1 MSSPS
6 PQRAEG
12 LPQAIGAYVVWGL
25 LPLYLI
31 LVHHVPAFEFVGWR
45 VLFTLPVC
53 LVLVAWQRQWTEM
66 NAVLRQPRLL
76 AALTASALLIGANWL
91 IYIAAVQS
99 GHVFASSIGYYINPL
114 VNVVLGTAFL
124 GERLT
129 KRQWWA
135 VGLAAA
141 GVSILAIEALSSLWI
156 SLLLA
161 GTFGLYGLVR
171 KLVPVSS
178 ITGLTFESALL
189 VAPALGIIGWYAAT
203 PAGISMGRDLA
214 TDGLVAVSGLITA
227 IPLLLFAYA
236 ARRMDYSTI
245 GFIQFLS
252 PTIVFFLGLF
262 VFKEALS
269 LSQLVC
275 FVIIWTACG
284 VFCWDLIQR
293 RRALQA

>member
-1 MSSPS
+1 MFSPS

-12 LPQAIGAYVVWGL
+12 LPQAVGAYVIWGL

-53 LVLVAWQRQWTEM
+53 LALVARQGQWSEVI
-66 NAVLRQPRLL
+66 AVLRQPRLL

-99 GHVFASSIGYYINPL
+99 GHIFASSIGYYINPL

-141 GVSILAIEALSSLWI
+141 GVSILAIEALSALWI

-189 VAPALGIIGWYAAT
+189 VVPALGIIGWYAAT

-214 TDGLVAVSGLITA
+214 TDGLVAMSGLITA
-227 IPLLLFAYA
+227 IPLLMFAYA
-236 ARRMDYSTI
+236 ARRMDYSTL
-245 GFIQFLS
+245 GFIQFLA

-262 VFKEALS
+262 VFKEPLS
-269 LSQLVC
+269 PSQLAC
-275 FVIIWTACG
+275 FVIIWSACG
-284 VFCWDLIQR
+284 LFCWDLIQR
-293 RRALQA
+293 RRAPQP